1 MDDEN
6 GSYSSHENDVSKF
19 TGTRARIHNDEFS
32 SMTGST
38 RAQSARNL
46 MGHESD
52 LVAGINSGEASQP
65 ISGRIVRVPLPPQ
78 VRPGQRMQVR
88 INNGMDGLIP
98 VSVPMFSEWRM
109 DDQGNRYFNYYVS
122 ATTTMNYNR
131 SSLGPRALQSAC
143 KAATMTG
150 SLRENTIPFESWYD
164 FKAMPYNP
172 TNPLRRA
179 VTEVKL
185 SPSVRPV
192 TPSGRRK
199 ALLIGINYV
208 GLKSRLRGCCND
220 AKTMRHVLLQQNFV
234 DDAEHM
240 VVMID
245 ENDEDI
251 MSSSPLPTKENI
263 RKGLQWLLQGATEGD
278 ILFFHFS
285 GHGGQLVDSSGFESD
300 GLNETILPV
309 DFKTHGQITDD
320 EIWDTLVFPLPE
332 GVKLIAVMDCCHS
345 GTGLDLPY
353 DYMIKKGQWKEDVNP
368 AHSKG
373 DVVQFSGCRDSQYS
387 ADSNNKYKFG
397 GAMTTAFV
405 HALKTN
411 PFATYGELLELIHKN
426 LKERKFKQRPQ
437 LTSSQ
442 RFDVH
447 RKAFSFT
454 EGIEP
459 NQNSRIGRTMR
470 KQVKKKKKFGIF

>member
-6 GSYSSHENDVSKF
+6 GSHSSYDNDASKF
-19 TGTRARIHNDEFS
+19 TGTRARIRNDGFS
-32 SMTGST
+32 SMSIST
-38 RAQSARNL
+38 RAQSARHLTSHDN
-46 MGHESD
+46 D
-52 LVAGINSGEASQP
+52 PVASMTQP

-88 INNGMDGLIP
+88 IHTGIDGLIP

-109 DDQGNRYFNYYVS
+109 DDQGNRYFNFYIS

-131 SSLGPRALQSAC
+131 SSSCRNMHSSIKPV
-143 KAATMTG
+143 TMTG
-150 SLRENTIPFESWYD
+150 SFRDNTIPYESWHD
-164 FKAMPYNP
+164 FRAMPYNP
-172 TNPLRRA
+172 TDPLRRA

-185 SPSVRPV
+185 SEGVKPV

-199 ALLIGINYV
+199 ALLVGINYV

-234 DDAEHM
+234 DDPEHM

-353 DYMIKKGQWKEDVNP
+353 DYMIKKGEWKEDVNP

-387 ADSNNKYKFG
+387 ADSNNKFKYG

-405 HALKTN
+405 NALKTN